1 MENNTEIQLIQAPV
15 FKHQLVQLGAS
26 IKQRIEDLKLD
37 EMVINEDTIQTIKT
51 LRASLNNEKKQ
62 FDENFK
68 KGISPATTII
78 DDIKA
83 TKKDFVDNE
92 YAKAETI
99 LKDGITKFE
108 LEINTAKKNKLI
120 FYFNDLCASMKIDF
134 LLFENVIKNVLLS
147 TTEKAYKEQILTY
160 VNRVNDDQLLINTL
174 EFSPEIITEY
184 KSNGFNASLAITTVN
199 TRKQN
204 EKLEAQRIKQAET
217 DRRETLLRK
226 LAMVPQDMTQTFNYI
241 SDNSIFISKKDIS
254 DLSKDDFNK
263 AYTVI
268 ESKIKAYVEAN
279 TAPKL
284 TVEAVINTVAPQVGL
299 FEQKAP
305 EPLKTPSVIE
315 EKAEEEELTA
325 RFEVK
330 GSMAKLLALG
340 VYLKENNYNYKN
352 IE

>member
-62 FDENFK
+62 VDENFK

-108 LEINTAKKNKLI
+108 LEIKTAKKNKLI

-134 LLFENVIKNVLLS
+134 LLFENVIKDVLLS

-199 TRKQN
+199 TRKQKEKEEAAN
-204 EKLEAQRIKQAET
+204 LKLEET
-217 DRRETLLRK
+217 SRRESSLRTLGMAYHDISK
-226 LAMVPQDMTQTFNYI
+226 TFNWVR
-241 SDNSIFISKKDIS
+241 DESICISKATIEN
-254 DLSKDDFNK
+254 LSKDEWVQKVAELKHQIAQLTPQSPSSSSSLSNQIPTPAPVLK
-263 AYTVI
+263 APV
-268 ESKIKAYVEAN
+268 VEQPTI
-279 TAPKL
+279 TAPSVS
-284 TVEAVINTVAPQVGL
+284 TETMDEEL
-299 FEQKAP
+299 FEAKFIVNETFP
-305 EPLKTPSVIE
+305 RL
-315 EKAEEEELTA
+315 
-325 RFEVK
+325 
-330 GSMAKLLALG
+330 KLLQEFLQS
-340 VYLKENNYNYKN
+340 NNYKYQN
-352 IE
+352 ID